1 MHYLIDGHNLIAKM
15 PDISLEDP
23 DDEVQLVLRLR
34 SWAAQ
39 RKKRK
44 VTVIFDGGMPGG
56 KDVKLSTPSV
66 RVIFAQEG
74 RTADALLMVR
84 IGKAKHAGEWTA
96 VSSDN
101 QILEAAKKKKMPI
114 IKSEK
119 FATKLRRRDQEE
131 APQVDPKDNPHVS
144 NEEVAEWLD
153 LFGPVPERKAVAKSL
168 KKKKKKAAKPTAQE
182 RKKSF
187 DKKDW
192 SKAKRDDVALSEDDV
207 SDWLDLFGGEE
218 R

>member
-34 SWAAQ
+34 SWASQ

-74 RTADALLMVR
+74 RTADALLIAR
-84 IGKAKHAGEWTA
+84 IFKAKNPGEFTA

-101 QILEAAKKKKMPI
+101 QIITAANQKRMTI
-114 IKSEK
+114 LKSEK
-119 FATKLRRRDQEE
+119 FVMKLGQESIE
-131 APQVDPKDNPHVS
+131 KRIMETAVVDDDPLVS
-144 NEEVAEWLD
+144 QAEVDEWLD
-153 LFGPVPERKAVAKSL
+153 LFGPVPERPPSPKPT
-168 KKKKKKAAKPTAQE
+168 KKKKATKSTAKQ
-182 RKKSF
+182 RKKAF
-187 DKKDW
+187 AKKDW
-192 SKAKRDDVALSEDDV
+192 NQAKHTDVPLSEDDV
-207 SDWLDLFGGEE
+207 SDWLDLFGGDG
-218 R
+218 